1 MSLYNG
7 AAVRNAI
14 QRASRVLIYSPGTS
28 ADSIKSVATAMLVN
42 VPVTNLT
49 VSIAQ
54 EQVTAA
60 ESVKR
65 VSWTYSSAVS
75 IPFLPAKTFTF
86 DSSLVV
92 PMAPT

>member
-1 MSLYNG
+1 
-7 AAVRNAI
+7 
-14 QRASRVLIYSPGTS
+14 
-28 ADSIKSVATAMLVN
+28 

-49 VSIAQ
+49 VTVAQ
-54 EQVTAA
+54 EQVTTA
-60 ESVKR
+60 EAIKR
-65 VSWTYSSAVS
+65 VSWTYNYAVT